1 MPKKKELALPIDFD
15 KLPLAEIAWAL
26 AEDVNVEQI
35 LRRTQTGQRAPKAA
49 EKQLHGDEKS
59 MTRARRDSTGGFKSC
74 IERGEL
80 ITKEQLVERLGGNRR
95 WLSAALKAGR
105 VFSVPA
111 PSGIDYFPS
120 FFADASYERGA
131 LGRVAKV
138 LVDLPRP
145 SRYHF
150 FTSKSTMLGKTPLQA
165 LAEGQVKNVLNCAV
179 GFAER

>member
-1 MPKKKELALPIDFD
+1 MPKKKELAFSIEFRE
-15 KLPLAEIAWAL
+15 LPLVEAAKAL
-26 AEDVNVEQI
+26 AEDVKVERI
-35 LRRTQTGQRAPKAA
+35 LRGGQGQQRVPLVT
-49 EKQLHGDEKS
+49 EKQFRIGEKS
-59 MTRARRDSTGGFKSC
+59 MARAQRDSIGAFNSR